1 MISLLS
7 PAKNLN
13 DAPVDLSLEP
23 THPAL
28 QSDVEAIARVAKT
41 QSANELKSLMHISDD
56 LAQLNAER
64 FKTFVLNG
72 KSNSAQPAAMMFN
85 GDVYRG
91 FDARNLDKDSLDF
104 AQDHVRILSG
114 LYGVLRPLDL
124 MQPYRLEMGTKL
136 ENPRGKT
143 LYDFWGDKISKA
155 LNADL
160 DAQDSRTIVNLA
172 SNEYF
177 KAVDKKA
184 LRADIIAPAFYEMK
198 DGKTRII
205 SFYAKYARGLMARW
219 IVDNR
224 VDHADG
230 LKDFNVD
237 GYKFDAKATAEAKG
251 KLIFKR
257 KQPPPKS

>member
-1 MISLLS
+1 MITLLS

-13 DAPVDLSLEP
+13 TDPVTLSQSP
-23 THPAL
+23 TRPTL
-28 QSDVEAIARVAKT
+28 QSDIEALARIAKT
-41 QSANELKSLMHISDD
+41 QSTEDLKALMHISDD
-56 LAQLNAER
+56 LAKLNAER
-64 FKTFVLNG
+64 FERFELSG
-72 KSNSAQPAAMMFN
+72 KSNSAGPAVMTFN

-91 FDARNLDKDSLDF
+91 LNARTMDEDTLAF
-104 AQDHVRILSG
+104 AQDHIRILSG

-136 ENPRGKT
+136 ANERGPN
-143 LYDFWGDKISKA
+143 LYKFWGDKISQA

-160 DAQDSRTIVNLA
+160 AEQNSSTVINLA

-184 LRADIIAPAFYEMK
+184 LSATVITPAFYEMK

-224 VDHADG
+224 IENPDDIAG
-230 LKDFNVD
+230 FNVD
-237 GYKFDAKATAEAKG
+237 GYAYDAAASNQDKG

-257 KQPPPKS
+257 KQPAPKS